1 MSITEHLDKIY
12 QLGFSINFN
21 WNEDFSICYN
31 ANNVIPATDYSVC
44 ILSSPYYM
52 SESNPYTFE
61 DMVEVCCDIFY
72 RWFNNNKQIIDDFDN
87 FYDQENLNRLE
98 ESCLGSIGKTVA
110 RELNLNDIL
119 NLYE

>member
-21 WNEDFSICYN
+21 WNEDFSIYYN